1 MKKKWFWPHKKR
13 AIRNGRAIC
22 FHKWY
27 WEPIQKS
34 KQFKKKDNLS
44 VKKPQPVEYAR
55 KKACNPGYYTPIFC
69 IARGN
74 SRKVGAT
81 RQTFAYMEHRWNR
94 FSKSKVVG
102 IKNHTSTS
110 TIASPGKDTTV
121 LLGCNAIREKAPP
134 VIVYKGKNVWTT
146 EEGYPGTAY
155 AATPNGWMET
165 AVFEAFFEKVFLPL
179 GEKRPILLVYDEH
192 SNRGYKYN

>member
-1 MKKKWFWPHKKR
+1 M
-13 AIRNGRAIC
+13 
-22 FHKWY
+22 
-27 WEPIQKS
+27 
-34 KQFKKKDNLS
+34 
-44 VKKPQPVEYAR
+44 KKPQPVEYAR
-55 KKACNPGYYTPIFC
+55 KKACNPGIIYPYFVLLEETVEKLELRDNPSHI
-69 IARGN
+69 
-74 SRKVGAT
+74 
-81 RQTFAYMEHRWNR
+81 WNIDETS

-121 LLGCNAIREKAPP
+121 LLGCNAIGEKAPP